1 MYASCSVCVFNTVVE
16 DVLRSGLHKLAG
28 CQVQVRPFCKATA
41 GDPVGRAVL
50 AVARAWRRVDVAATT
65 LSLASERR
73 RRLLPHNAVGSSQC
87 CEARHL
93 PRFSAS
99 SASWSPLVLS
109 VGIHFSLSPV
119 LEIAALFPLCQRLA
133 GCSFFS
139 ASVRVVSDTSVS
151 VLCGREC

>member
-1 MYASCSVCVFNTVVE
+1 MFNTVVE
-16 DVLRSGLHKLAG
+16 DVLRSGLRRLAG

-50 AVARAWRRVDVAATT
+50 AVARAWRRVD
-65 LSLASERR
+65 SLLKEWRR
-73 RRLLPHNAVGSSQC
+73 CHNAEPRIGASATALATQRCWKQSVL

-99 SASWSPLVLS
+99 SASCSPLVLS
-109 VGIHFSLSPV
+109 VGIHFFLSPV
-119 LEIAALFPLCQRLA
+119 LEIATLFPLCLRLA

-139 ASVRVVSDTSVS
+139 ASVRVVSDTSLS
-151 VLCGREC
+151 VLCGRDC